1 MASAAREGLV
11 KSKTLIVA
19 VAVSAGLMVS
29 GCDQVK
35 KLLGGGKPSGQVVA
49 TVDGKEITALEVRS
63 ELGGF
68 GSRDPKVMKQAQ
80 QEAVQRIILRRIL
93 ADAGRK
99 EKLDKGTDYTL
110 QVARGEETLLAQL
123 YQRKLAS
130 GGAQPTKVE
139 AEAFVSAHPEMFA
152 NRQVMFVDQVIAAP
166 NKIDPDR
173 IRPLKTL
180 DEVKNLLDTDGVPYQ
195 QNAVVLDT
203 LSADPR
209 LVAGVNGLPPGE
221 IFVIPQNG
229 SILFNQIAARRPV
242 PFRGD
247 TAMAYAMNALR
258 GQKSQESV
266 TKKITDM
273 RYAMDSKITYAAAYK
288 PPPLP
293 KRGAKPAAAAPAA
306 SAPPAVA
313 ASAAAGAAK

>member
-1 MASAAREGLV
+1 MAHAKEGPV
-11 KSKTLIVA
+11 KSKTLVLTAVVA
-19 VAVSAGLMVS
+19 ASLTLG

-35 KLLGGGKPSGQVVA
+35 KLFGGGKASGQVVA
-49 TVDGKEITALEVRS
+49 TVDGKEITNLELRS

-68 GSRDPKVMKQAQ
+68 GSRDPKVMKLAQ
-80 QEAVQRIILRRIL
+80 QQAVQRIILRKMM
-93 ADAGRK
+93 AEEARK
-99 EKLDKGTDYTL
+99 EKLDKDTDFNL

-123 YQRKLAS
+123 YQRKLAR
-130 GGAQPTKVE
+130 GITQPTRQE

-152 NRQVMFVDQVIAAP
+152 NRRVLFVDQVIAAP
-166 NKIDPDR
+166 NKIEPAR
-173 IRPLKTL
+173 LQPLKTL
-180 DEVKNLLDTDGVPYQ
+180 EEVKGLLDSEGVQYQ

-209 LVAGVNGLPPGE
+209 LVAGINNMPAGE

-229 SILFNQIAARRPV
+229 SVLFNHIGAERSV

-247 TAMAYAMNALR
+247 MATAYAMNVLR
-258 GQKSQESV
+258 GQKAQALV

-273 RYAMDSKITYAAAYK
+273 RTALEPKITYNPAFK

-293 KRGAKPAAAAPAA
+293 KKGAAPAAAPAAAAPTPALAA
-306 SAPPAVA
+306 PAT
-313 ASAAAGAAK
+313 K